1 MSGRRTDYLTVAEI
15 LAIHNDLIERY
26 GGAAGVREFRPQTGY
41 YGHEIAQAA
50 ALWESFSH
58 LNHLA
63 SRRLE
68 LAGAAM

>member
-41 YGHEIAQAA
+41 YGPERSRKR
-50 ALWESFSH
+50 LRDGKVSH
-58 LNHLA
+58 ISTTSPRDHW
-63 SRRLE
+63 
-68 LAGAAM
+68 AGPAM